1 MPMPMYFPEKYP
13 QTWICCSQTG
23 GNFLLA
29 KVGEA
34 LYNNPCFR
42 AISSAEVALPSH
54 GRGRW
59 FEPSIAH
66 HVNTRVSVIRPG
78 PFFFARTHIDA
89 TEKCALK
96 LCPVTTRDCR
106 TAGKE
111 ASRRH
116 HGPNQWPGQSELTA
130 NASSLDV
137 LTKSWTQGFETG

>member
-54 GRGRW
+54 GRGHW
-59 FEPSIAH
+59 FDPSIAH
-66 HVNTRVSVIRPG
+66 QVISRVPAVSSE
-78 PFFFARTHIDA
+78 PFFFTRTPPGLPKK
-89 TEKCALK
+89 TGLK
-96 LCPVTTRDCR
+96 NPSP
-106 TAGKE
+106 GH
-111 ASRRH
+111 SRRTFGSIFDFALFRLFLPPRRRH
-116 HGPNQWPGQSELTA
+116 PKVYILEFGG
-130 NASSLDV
+130 
-137 LTKSWTQGFETG
+137 TQI